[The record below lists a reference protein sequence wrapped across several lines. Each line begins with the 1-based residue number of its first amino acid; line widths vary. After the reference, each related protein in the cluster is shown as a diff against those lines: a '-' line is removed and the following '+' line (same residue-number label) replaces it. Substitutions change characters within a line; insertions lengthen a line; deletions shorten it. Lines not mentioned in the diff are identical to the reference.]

1 MKTSIEKRRKHAGE
15 LLAMLDRL
23 EKDAAK
29 DEDLDGYRAII
40 AHYDKAIKIL
50 RKKKHDGQ
58 AAADLITEWSRQ
70 RSNLNWYISLKV
82 ISRLKLLK
90 TNLKDEAES

>member
-1 MKTSIEKRRKHAGE
+1 MKTSIEKRRKHAAE

-29 DEDLDGYRAII
+29 DEDLDGYRHII

-50 RKKKHDGQ
+50 RKKKHNGQ
-58 AAADLITEWSRQ
+58 AITDLITEWSRE
-70 RSNLNWYISLKV
+70 RGKLNWYIALKIV
-82 ISRLKLLK
+82 SRLKLLK
-90 TNLKDEAES
+90 TNLETELES